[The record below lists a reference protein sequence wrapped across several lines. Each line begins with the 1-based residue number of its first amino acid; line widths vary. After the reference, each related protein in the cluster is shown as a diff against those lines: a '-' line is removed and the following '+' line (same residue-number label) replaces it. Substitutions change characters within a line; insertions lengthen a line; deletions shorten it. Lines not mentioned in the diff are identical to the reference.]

1 MAYHRGLNCAF
12 GSHLYGSHGGAV
24 TLPDSQCIPARG
36 APDNSRQRSYQPPD
50 SHRRRLTGCR
60 RTACLRGAAAL
71 LWNGCPRGR
80 PGARWQTVIQATDGA
95 TMSAAASQFMS
106 ALRSHARGN
115 PSAAR
120 WCIRGRSSRGAGR
133 DGWLSSVEWRTA
145 VPSSGC
151 EGRSSGSWLYRDT
164 ALHRTARALV
174 TSLCMWRGEMG
185 CRFLLQPRLAP
196 ENMCAIG
203 QPAGTRAT
211 LWTHRVWGLKDTS
224 QAR

>member
-95 TMSAAASQFMS
+95 TMSAAASQFYVGS
-106 ALRSHARGN
+106 QIPCTRQPFSRAVVHTRSKQ
-115 PSAAR
+115 S
-120 WCIRGRSSRGAGR
+120 RSR
-133 DGWLSSVEWRTA
+133 
-145 VPSSGC
+145 
-151 EGRSSGSWLYRDT
+151 EGRMAQLCRV
-164 ALHRTARALV
+164 AHRRTFKR
-174 TSLCMWRGEMG
+174 MRGTFE
-185 CRFLLQPRLAP
+185 R
-196 ENMCAIG
+196 
-203 QPAGTRAT
+203 
-211 LWTHRVWGLKDTS
+211 
-224 QAR
+224 